1 MGTKVIPAAL
11 ALLATAVSLAGAST
25 TAPRNG
31 LVSFGV
37 CCGSEVGIYVITPG
51 GAQKRILKPKFDDA
65 NLDSAWSPSGRRLAY
80 VAPGGLWTMSA
91 AGTNRVRLTTG
102 KGDTSSPTWSPDGKR
117 IAFSDLNKAGGKR
130 YDIYVIDADGSDLR
144 KLIGSSSNDLSP
156 AWSPNGSQIMFE
168 RDRSLWTARPDGKN
182 QRRLRAGTSP
192 AWAYDGRRIAFDFRG
207 DIWTAHAAGGG
218 ARGVVDIRSSESG
231 MAWSPDGRWIAYAIA
246 DRGDLIRIHPD
257 GTGWQPLTHQSGLF
271 HSQPSWQP
279 KR

>member
-1 MGTKVIPAAL
+1 
-11 ALLATAVSLAGAST
+11 
-25 TAPRNG
+25 
-31 LVSFGV
+31 
-37 CCGSEVGIYVITPG
+37 
-51 GAQKRILKPKFDDA
+51 
-65 NLDSAWSPSGRRLAY
+65 
-80 VAPGGLWTMSA
+80 MSA

-207 DIWTAHAAGGG
+207 DIWTANATGGG
-218 ARGVVDIRSSESG
+218 ARGVVDITKLGERHGLVSRRAMDRIRNRGSRRPHPHPPRRNGLRSPSRTRAGFSTPSLPGSRSG
-231 MAWSPDGRWIAYAIA
+231 SAANRRVLSTRCDQRLGGFTPARSARGSLHGRA
-246 DRGDLIRIHPD
+246 RGLRASA
-257 GTGWQPLTHQSGLF
+257 Q
-271 HSQPSWQP
+271 
-279 KR
+279 

>member
-11 ALLATAVSLAGAST
+11 ALLATAVGLAGAST

-51 GAQKRILKPKFDDA
+51 GTQKRILKPKFDDA
-65 NLDSAWSPSGRRLAY
+65 NLDSAWSPSGTRLAY

-117 IAFSDLNKAGGKR
+117 IAFSDLNKAGGRR
-130 YDIYVIDADGSDLR
+130 YDIYVIDTDGNGLR
-144 KLIGSSSNDLSP
+144 KLIGSPSDDLSP
-156 AWSPNGSQIMFE
+156 AWSPSGSQIMFE
-168 RDRSLWTARPDGKN
+168 RDGSLWTARPGGKK
-182 QRRLRAGTSP
+182 QKRLRAGTSP
-192 AWAYDGRRIAFDFRG
+192 AWSFDGRRIAFDFRG
-207 DIWTAHAAGGG
+207 DIWMANANGEAAHL
-218 ARGVVDIRSSESG
+218 VVALRSSESG
-231 MAWSPDGRWIAYAIA
+231 IAWSPDGRWIAYAIA
-246 DRGDLIRIHPD
+246 DRGDLMRVHPD
-257 GTGWQPLTHQSGLF
+257 RSGSQRLTHQSGLF